1 MNREQFRIAV
11 ANLRANRARTL
22 LTTLGVIIGV
32 ASITLV
38 LALGEGVRQ
47 AVRTQVDNLGGNV
60 IIIKPGRA
68 DSAAIGAYN
77 PYNTAMTT
85 TLTERDY
92 ATASKVDNVNQV
104 APVMILNGSLKDG
117 QGVSLN
123 APIIATSEA
132 LPEVLDLKIR
142 SGQFIDS
149 QTSRDTVV
157 IGQQLALE
165 LFGMDEAMGQSVL
178 VKGRPH
184 TVIGVVKNTKTPI
197 NLSGIDLD
205 MAAFISLDDG
215 KSFNQGI
222 AQIQQLTVSVD
233 DVSRIAE
240 TTKQIDS
247 ALLKNHGGE
256 HDFTAIAGADIA
268 DYSNSFFSSL
278 VLITA
283 IVSIVTLVVS
293 GIGVMNIMLVGV
305 TERTREIG
313 IRKALGATDQHIMG
327 QFLVES
333 LLMCISGGILGIAL
347 AYTLAF
353 FIGSELYFQPSL
365 SPYIFATGFGLALVV
380 GIIFGLY
387 PAVKAARKDP
397 IESLRQYQ

>member
-38 LALGEGVRQ
+38 LALGDGVRQ
-47 AVRTQVDNLGGNV
+47 AVEHQVDRLDGNV
-60 IIIKPGRA
+60 IIVKPGRT
-68 DSAAIGAYN
+68 DSGMVGAYN

-92 ATASKVDNVNQV
+92 STVSKLPNIRDI
-104 APVMILNGSLKDG
+104 APVMILNGSLKDSDG
-117 QGVSLN
+117 DTKH
-123 APIIATSEA
+123 APIIATSDS
-132 LPEVLDLKIR
+132 LVTIFGLKIR

-157 IGQQLALE
+157 IGQQLALD

-184 TVIGVVKNTKTPI
+184 TVIGIIKNTKTPI
-197 NLSGIDLD
+197 NISGIDLD
-205 MAAFISLDDG
+205 QAAYVSLDDG

-222 AQIQQLTVSVD
+222 AQIQQLALSVD
-233 DVSRIAE
+233 DTSKIAD
-240 TTKQIDS
+240 TTKQVDAAI
-247 ALLKNHGGE
+247 LKNHAGE
-256 HDFTAIAGADIA
+256 QDFTALAGTDIA
-268 DYSNSFFSSL
+268 KYSNSFFSSL
-278 VLITA
+278 ITITT
-283 IVSIVTLVVS
+283 IVSIITLIVS

-333 LLMCISGGILGIAL
+333 LIMCISGGIIGIIV
-347 AYTLAF
+347 AYAAAF

-365 SPYIFATGFGLALVV
+365 NPLIFATGFGLALGV
-380 GIIFGLY
+380 GVIFGLY

>member
-11 ANLRANRARTL
+11 QNLRANRARTL

-47 AVRTQVDNLGGNV
+47 AVERQVDKLGGNV
-60 IIIKPGRA
+60 IIVKPGRNDA
-68 DSAAIGAYN
+68 GVVGSYN

-92 ATASKVDNVNQV
+92 STVSKLPNVRET
-104 APVMILNGSLKDG
+104 APVMILNGSLKDSDG
-117 QGVSLN
+117 DVIH
-123 APIIATSEA
+123 APIIATSES
-132 LPEVLDLKIR
+132 LVSVLGLKVR

-157 IGQQLALE
+157 IGQQLAID

-184 TVIGVVKNTKTPI
+184 TVIGIIKNTNTPI

-205 MAAFISLDDG
+205 QAAYVSLDDG

-222 AQIQQLTVSVD
+222 AQIQQLALSVN
-233 DVSRIAE
+233 DVNMIAD
-240 TTKQIDS
+240 TTKRVDTAI
-247 ALLKNHGGE
+247 LKNHSGE
-256 HDFTAIAGADIA
+256 QDFTALAGKDIA
-268 DYSNSFFSSL
+268 KYSNVFFSSL
-278 VLITA
+278 VTITA
-283 IVSIVTLVVS
+283 IVSIITLVVS

-333 LLMCISGGILGIAL
+333 LIMCVTGGILGIML

-365 SPYIFATGFGLALVV
+365 SPAIFATGFGLALGV

-397 IESLRQYQ
+397 IDSLRQYQ

>member
-11 ANLRANRARTL
+11 QNLRANRARTL

-47 AVRTQVDNLGGNV
+47 AVERQVDRLEGNV
-60 IIIKPGRA
+60 IIVKPGRS
-68 DSAAIGAYN
+68 DSNVVGSYN

-92 ATASKVDNVNQV
+92 ATVAKLPNVREI
-104 APVMILNGSLKDG
+104 APVMILNGSLKDSDG
-117 QGVSLN
+117 DTRH
-123 APIIATSEA
+123 APIIATSES
-132 LPEVLDLKIR
+132 LMSVLGLKVR

-157 IGQQLALE
+157 IGQQLALD

-184 TVIGVVKNTKTPI
+184 TVIGIIKNTNTPI

-205 MAAFISLDDG
+205 QAAYVSLDDG

-222 AQIQQLTVSVD
+222 AQIQQLTLSVTD
-233 DVSRIAE
+233 ISKISE
-240 TTKQIDS
+240 TTARVDAAI
-247 ALLKNHGGE
+247 LKNHAGE
-256 HDFTAIAGADIA
+256 QDFTALAGKDIA
-268 DYSNSFFSSL
+268 RYSSAFFSSL
-278 VLITA
+278 VSITA
-283 IVSIVTLVVS
+283 IVSIITLIVS

-333 LLMCISGGILGIAL
+333 LIMCVTGGVLGIVV
-347 AYTLAF
+347 AYAAAF

-365 SPYIFATGFGLALVV
+365 SPYIFATGFGLALGV
-380 GIIFGLY
+380 GVIFGLY
-387 PAVKAARKDP
+387 PAIKAARKDP